1 MPSTE
6 EHEIRQRLIIK
17 IKGYTILELRA
28 VTIDHRLIYRVTLE
42 DPRAPQGQ
50 RMMQDA
56 YPKIIQKI
64 NRLPAR

>member
-1 MPSTE
+1 MLSVE

-17 IKGYTILELRA
+17 GYTILDLRA
-28 VTIDHRLIYRVTLE
+28 VTIDHRRIYRVTLE

-50 RMMQDA
+50 RMVQDA

-64 NRLPAR
+64 NRLPAC